1 LTVQEGGNDDSSM
14 LIRRAEDADEKA
26 LASIRHGAI
35 LELATPA
42 MSGDEAGAWA
52 LRPAA
57 DRIARAIRE
66 HEVWVADEEEAIGW
80 VEVDRDRVAAL
91 YVSPR
96 FARRGVGSSLLQ
108 VAEAA
113 IRSAGHAAAHLDAS
127 RNALDFYRRRGYLPS
142 GSRRSDGSYPMRKDL
157 AALTGPGARTIVGP

>member
-1 LTVQEGGNDDSSM
+1 MS
-14 LIRRAEDADEKA
+14 ADEA
-26 LASIRHGAI
+26 A
-35 LELATPA
+35 
-42 MSGDEAGAWA
+42 AWA

-66 HEVWVADEEEAIGW
+66 HEVWVAEEEEAIGW

-91 YVSPR
+91 YVSPG

-113 IRSAGHAAAHLDAS
+113 IRSAGHAAAHLDTA
-127 RNALDFYRRRGYLPS
+127 RNALDFYRRPRE
-142 GSRRSDGSYPMRKDL
+142 
-157 AALTGPGARTIVGP
+157 AR

>member
-1 LTVQEGGNDDSSM
+1 M
-14 LIRRAEDADEKA
+14 LIRRAEDADEEA
-26 LASIRHGAI
+26 LASIRRSAI

-42 MSGDEAGAWA
+42 LSGDEAAAWA
-52 LRPAA
+52 LRPAT

-66 HEVWVADEEEAIGW
+66 HAVWVAEEEEAIGW

-96 FARRGVGSSLLQ
+96 FAGRGVGSSLLQ

-113 IRSAGHAAAHLDAS
+113 IRSAGHAAAHLDAG
-127 RNALDFYRRRGYLPS
+127 RNALHFYRRRGYLPS
-142 GSRRSDGSYPMRKDL
+142 GPPGSDGSCPLSKDL
-157 AALTGPGARTIVGP
+157 AR